1 MDIEEKIQKCLEE
14 LISIQEDITFVNK
27 MTKLYGKYSISFIPI
42 DKRRGAIRKRIVG
55 LKKDLT
61 EVKNMIG
68 D

>member
-1 MDIEEKIQKCLEE
+1 MNIEEKTQKCLEE
-14 LISIQEDITFVNK
+14 LISIQEDIAFVNK

-42 DKRRGAIRKRIVG
+42 DKRRGVIRKRIVD

-61 EVKNMIG
+61 KVQNMIG